1 MSEIKDFTRSEL
13 YFNRELS
20 WLDFN
25 FRVLAEASRAHIPLL
40 ERLRFLSISAS
51 NLDEFY
57 RVRVAGLKGQI
68 AAKARSTSI
77 DGKTPLEQLQE
88 VYQSIEQLLIKQDE
102 TWRKL
107 KEELKQEQI
116 FFPKFS
122 ALNKKEQTWLHGY
135 FMKEVFPVLTP
146 ITVSA
151 TRPCPF
157 IANGSI
163 AIIASLKYENKNAS
177 ALVVLPSGFERF
189 ISIQSAELNITKY
202 IALEDVIQKFLYELF
217 PSWEIEKSSAI
228 RILRDGDLELNEKAE
243 DLVLTFENALKKRS
257 RQSIVNISHDH
268 SLPKKIYKFITKY
281 LDVDVNDITLH
292 YHLPVGLADVNQLI
306 NNDKPHLLYPR
317 FDPRVPQDL
326 KSFGDDIFGAMA
338 HKEWLLHHP
347 YDSFDII
354 VQLLR
359 QAAIDEHVVA
369 IRHTL
374 YRTSDD
380 SPIVE
385 ALKTAAEHGKNVTAM
400 IELKARFD
408 EANNLNIAKE
418 LEESGVQVIFGFERL
433 KTHAKLCHIL
443 RREGNKF
450 VHYTHMGTGN
460 YHPVNAKIYTDLSY
474 LTCNHHIGEDAI
486 QIFNFITSQSM
497 PQNMKAIEYAPH
509 TLLPV
514 LLDAIKNEITLAKQG
529 KPAYIWVKMNSLLEE
544 SIINALYEASQAG
557 VQITLNIRG
566 ICGLRPQ
573 VKGLS
578 ENINVFSVIGRFLE
592 HSRIFIFGAGHEI
605 SPKHAK
611 IWFGSC
617 DWMPRNLHRRIETM
631 APINNIQLKKQ
642 IIDDIYQTYQNDN
655 QQTWCLDEKGNYHLI
670 QASKD
675 DTLINCHDVF
685 MQQAIQRATPHA
697 AHQEEKQ

>member
-1 MSEIKDFTRSEL
+1 MNEINKFSRNTL
-13 YFNRELS
+13 YINRELS

-25 FRVLAEASRAHIPLL
+25 FRVLAEASRPHIPLF

-68 AAKARSTSI
+68 AAKARSTST
-77 DGKTPLEQLQE
+77 DGKTPTQQLQE
-88 VYQSIEQLLIKQDE
+88 VYQSIEKLLIKQDE
-102 TWRKL
+102 TWRQL
-107 KEELKQEQI
+107 KEELKGQQI

-122 ALNKKEQTWLHGY
+122 TLTPEEQAWLHQYFKKEI
-135 FMKEVFPVLTP
+135 FPVLTP

-163 AIIASLKYENKNAS
+163 AIIASLKHKDEDAS
-177 ALVVLPSGFERF
+177 ALVVLPSGFDRF
-189 ISIQSAELNITKY
+189 ISIQSTDPNITQY
-202 IALEDVIQKFLYELF
+202 IALEDVIQKFLHELF
-217 PSWEIEKSSAI
+217 PSWEIRKSSAI

-243 DLVLTFENALKKRS
+243 DLVLTFENAIKKRA

-268 SLPKKIYKFITKY
+268 NLPKKIYKFITKY
-281 LDVDVNDITLH
+281 LNVDVNDITLH
-292 YHLPVGLADVNQLI
+292 YHLPVGLSDVSQLI
-306 NNDKPHLLYPR
+306 NGDKPDLLYPV
-317 FDPRVPQDL
+317 FEPKIPYDL
-326 KSFGDDIFGAMA
+326 QAFGDDIFSAIA

-347 YDSFDII
+347 YDSFNII

-359 QAAIDEHVVA
+359 QAATDEHVVA

-374 YRTSDD
+374 YRTSVD

-385 ALKTAAEHGKNVTAM
+385 ALKTAAENGKNVTAM

-408 EANNLNIAKE
+408 EANNLNIAKL

-443 RREGNKF
+443 RREGDNF
-450 VHYTHMGTGN
+450 VHYTHIGTGN
-460 YHPVNAKIYTDLSY
+460 YHPINAKIYTDLSY
-474 LTCNHHIGEDAI
+474 LTCSHKIGEDAI
-486 QIFNFITSQSM
+486 QIFNFITSQSP
-497 PQNMKAIEYAPH
+497 PQETKIIEYAPY
-509 TLLPV
+509 TILPK
-514 LLDAIKNEITLAKQG
+514 LLDAINNEIALAKQG
-529 KPAYIWVKMNSLLEE
+529 KPAYIWAKMNSLIEK

-578 ENINVFSVIGRFLE
+578 ENIKVFSVIGRFLE

-605 SPKHAK
+605 SAKHAN
-611 IWFGSC
+611 IWIGSC
-617 DWMPRNLHRRIETM
+617 DWMIRNLHRRIETM
-631 APINNIQLKKQ
+631 VLINNIQLKEQ
-642 IIDDIYQTYQNDN
+642 IIEDIYRIYQKDN
-655 QQTWCLDEKGNYHLI
+655 QQTWALDETGTYRLSETSDNEPLF
-670 QASKD
+670 
-675 DTLINCHDVF
+675 NCHDIF
-685 MQQAIQRATPHA
+685 MQQANQRAIL
-697 AHQEEKQ
+697 QVNNLEKQS

>member
-1 MSEIKDFTRSEL
+1 MSGIENFNRSEL

-25 FRVLAEASRAHIPLL
+25 FRVLAEASREHIPLF

-68 AAKARSTSI
+68 AARARSTSI
-77 DGKTPLEQLQE
+77 DGKTPLGQLQE
-88 VYQSIEQLLIKQDE
+88 VYQSIQQLLIKQDE
-102 TWRKL
+102 IWRKL
-107 KEELKQEQI
+107 KEELKEQQI

-122 ALNKKEQTWLHGY
+122 TLSKKEQTWLHRY

-163 AIIASLKYENKNAS
+163 AIIASLKSEDKDAG
-177 ALVVLPSGFERF
+177 ALVVMPSGFDRF
-189 ISIQSAELNITKY
+189 VSIQSEEQAITKY

-217 PSWEIEKSSAI
+217 PSWEIQKSSAI
-228 RILRDGDLELNEKAE
+228 RILRDGDLELNDKAE
-243 DLVLTFENALKKRS
+243 DLVLTFESALKKRA

-281 LDVDVNDITLH
+281 LDVDVDDITLH

-306 NNDKPHLLYPR
+306 NNDKPDLLYPR
-317 FDPRVPQDL
+317 FDPRISQDL
-326 KSFGDDIFGAMA
+326 KAFDGDIFRAMA
-338 HKEWLLHHP
+338 CKEWLLHHP
-347 YDSFDII
+347 YDSFDVV

-359 QAAIDEHVVA
+359 QAAMDEHVIA

-385 ALKTAAEHGKNVTAM
+385 ALKTAAEQGKNVTAM

-418 LEESGVQVIFGFERL
+418 LEEAGVQVIFGFTRL
-433 KTHAKLCHIL
+433 KTHSKLCHIL

-450 VHYTHMGTGN
+450 VHYTHVGTGN
-460 YHPVNAKIYTDLSY
+460 YHPINAKIYTDLSY

-497 PQNMKAIEYAPH
+497 PQGMKRIEYAPH
-509 TLLPV
+509 TILPT
-514 LLDAIKNEITLAKQG
+514 LLDAINNETTLAKQG
-529 KPAYIWVKMNSLLEE
+529 KPAYIWAKMNALLEE
-544 SIINALYEASQAG
+544 NIINALYEASQAG
-557 VQITLNIRG
+557 VKIRLNVRG
-566 ICGLRPQ
+566 ICTLRPQ

-578 ENINVFSVIGRFLE
+578 ENIKVYSVIGRFLE
-592 HSRIFIFGAGHEI
+592 HSRIFIFGSGHEI
-605 SPKHAK
+605 SPEHAK
-611 IWFGSC
+611 IWIGSC
-617 DWMPRNLHRRIETM
+617 DWMKRNLHRRIETM
-631 APINNIQLKKQ
+631 VFIDNIQLKKQ
-642 IIDDIYQTYQNDN
+642 IIDDIYQIYQTDN
-655 QQTWCLDEKGNYHLI
+655 QQTWQLDKDGQYHLI
-670 QASKD
+670 QAAEGEAD
-675 DTLINCHDVF
+675 INCHDIF
-685 MQQAIQRATPHA
+685 MQQAIQRAMPHVT
-697 AHQEEKQ
+697 HQKEE